1 MSFSSSYSRIER
13 FLHYFA
19 FTTPLV
25 QRVLADLESDLFK
38 RELQGVVSR
47 DEVFVTGLPR
57 SGTTLVLELLF
68 SSGGF
73 RTFTYRNMPFI
84 LAPLL
89 WDRLSRSFQKKGTS
103 VERAHGDGMEISFD
117 SPEAFEEV
125 IWLSYLKDTIVNES
139 TLSTLTAE
147 SVSAEFSTAMQ
158 ETIRKILAL
167 SGEAA
172 HSVPAPRYLSKNN
185 ANLSRIDAL
194 NRMFPTS
201 TILVLF
207 RNPSA
212 HIGSLR
218 SQHERFL
225 VEHEGDAF
233 SRNYMKWIG
242 HYEFGENFKPIN
254 FSGWLDKE
262 QVPSQV
268 DSSFW
273 LRYWIEAY
281 SYVLKHKTSNVHF
294 IDFDKLLSDGTET
307 LGRIADITGL
317 SERAV
322 FAEGARKFRA
332 PTTKPVENDACPQ
345 ESWAAAREIHE
356 QLKAM
361 AI

>member
-1 MSFSSSYSRIER
+1 MSFSSSYSRVER

-19 FTTPLV
+19 FSTPLV
-25 QRVLADLESDLFK
+25 QRVLADLEGDLFK
-38 RELQGVVSR
+38 RELRSVASR

-68 SSGGF
+68 SSGEF
-73 RTFTYRNMPFI
+73 QTFTYRNMPFI

-125 IWLSYLKDTIVNES
+125 IWLAYLKDKIVKES
-139 TLSTLTAE
+139 TLSPLTAE
-147 SVSAEFSTAMQ
+147 SVSEEFGTAMR
-158 ETIRKILAL
+158 ETIRKLLAT
-167 SGEAA
+167 SGTTAQPLP
-172 HSVPAPRYLSKNN
+172 SLRYLSKNN
-185 ANLSRIDAL
+185 ANFSRIDAL
-194 NRMFPTS
+194 NRMFPSS

-207 RNPSA
+207 RTPSA
-212 HIGSLR
+212 HIGSLK

-225 VEHEGDAF
+225 VEHESDAF

-254 FSGWLDKE
+254 FSGWLDKDKP
-262 QVPSQV
+262 PSRV
-268 DSSFW
+268 DESFW

-281 SYVLKHKTSNVHF
+281 SYVLKHKASNVHL
-294 IDFDKLLSDGTET
+294 IDFDKLLSDGAAT
-307 LGRIADITGL
+307 LGQIADITGL
-317 SERAV
+317 SERTV
-322 FAEGARKFRA
+322 FLEGAQKLRT
-332 PTTKPVENDACPQ
+332 PTTVPIESNACPQ
-345 ESWAAAREIHE
+345 ELWAAASEIHE
-356 QLKAM
+356 RLKAI

>member
-1 MSFSSSYSRIER
+1 MSFSSSYSRVER

-19 FTTPLV
+19 FSTPLV
-25 QRVLADLESDLFK
+25 QRVMADLEGDLFK
-38 RELQGVVSR
+38 RELQSVVSR

-68 SSGGF
+68 SSGEF

-89 WDRLSRSFQKKGTS
+89 WDRLSRSFQKSATS

-125 IWLSYLKDTIVNES
+125 IWLSYLRDRIVEES
-139 TLSTLTAE
+139 TLSTLTAD
-147 SVSAEFSTAMQ
+147 SVSEEFATAMR
-158 ETIRKILAL
+158 ETIRKVLAI
-167 SGEAA
+167 ADPTVQP
-172 HSVPAPRYLSKNN
+172 VPSPRYLSKNN

-207 RNPSA
+207 RTPSA
-212 HIGSLR
+212 HIGSLK

-262 QVPSQV
+262 KAPFQV
-268 DSSFW
+268 DESFW

-281 SYVLKHKTSNVHF
+281 SHVLRHKARNVHF
-294 IDFDKLLSDGTET
+294 IDFDKLLSDGAAT
-307 LGRIADITGL
+307 LGRIADVTGL

-322 FAEGARKFRA
+322 FAGAAQKLRS
-332 PTTKPVENDACPQ
+332 PTTVPVESNACPQ
-345 ESWAAAREIHE
+345 ESWAAASEVHE